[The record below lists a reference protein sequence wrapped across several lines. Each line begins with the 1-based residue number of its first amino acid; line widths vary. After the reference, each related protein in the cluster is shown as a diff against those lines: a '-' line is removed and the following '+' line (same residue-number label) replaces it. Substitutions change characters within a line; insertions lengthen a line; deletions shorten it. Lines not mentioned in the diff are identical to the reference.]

1 MSNFITLFLAF
12 KIFILIESML
22 EEEPLLL
29 EEILL
34 EEGPLLEK
42 PLDYQLKEK
51 VEG

>member
-1 MSNFITLFLAF
+1 
-12 KIFILIESML
+12 ML